1 MRDLTGMVTS
11 VQADL
16 ARLPRVLDAL
26 LGDLEAVAWRERPA
40 PTEWSPLEI
49 VCHLRDEE
57 AEDFGA
63 RLRVV
68 VEGGTRFAAIDPER
82 WVEQRAYRDTDP
94 RAALATLAERRA
106 ANLAFLDGVP
116 PDRLRHAVTHARL
129 GTLSGL
135 DLLAAWVRGW
145 GPDAGRRCARSTR
158 GRSPMEKAPYNSRM
172 SQGEDR
178 YHAER
183 ARIEQ
188 GHVKYRDKL
197 RAEGKLFVRD
207 RLKLLLDPGSEFQ
220 EDWLFARN
228 QEADTPAD
236 GVVTGVGKVGGRT
249 VCLMAND
256 YTVKAGSWGEK
267 TVLKIVRIQEKAA
280 RLRVPMLYLVDAA
293 GGRISEQIKI
303 FPGRFHAGRIFYNE
317 VQLSGVVPQICILFG
332 PSPAGSA
339 YLPALTDLVI
349 MVDGK
354 ASLYVGSPRMVE
366 MAIGEK
372 TTLEELGGARMHCTV
387 SGCGDVLATSDEE
400 AIELAKRYLSYMP
413 GSYREPP
420 ARAAAAEP
428 KPGRSIDEIVPY
440 DQRKWFDMYE
450 VIDRVIDAGSWFEVK
465 KLFAAEVIV
474 GLARI
479 DGRAVGIVANQPK
492 VKGGVLMVDSSDKA
506 ARFIWLCNAFNIPL
520 VYLADV
526 AGFMVGSKV
535 EREGI
540 IRHGAK
546 MVFATSQATVPKI
559 SVIVRKCYGAGLYAM
574 CGPAFEPDATLAL
587 PQGQIAIMGPEP
599 AVNAVYYNKIMELPE
614 SERAAYVKAK
624 RDEYAQDVDVYKLA
638 SEMLIDDIVPGAS
651 LRAELVKR
659 LAYAESKVHEFPQR
673 RNGVFPV

>member
-1 MRDLTGMVTS
+1 MAS
-11 VQADL
+11 
-16 ARLPRVLDAL
+16 
-26 LGDLEAVAWRERPA
+26 
-40 PTEWSPLEI
+40 S
-49 VCHLRDEE
+49 
-57 AEDFGA
+57 
-63 RLRVV
+63 
-68 VEGGTRFAAIDPER
+68 
-82 WVEQRAYRDTDP
+82 
-94 RAALATLAERRA
+94 
-106 ANLAFLDGVP
+106 
-116 PDRLRHAVTHARL
+116 
-129 GTLSGL
+129 
-135 DLLAAWVRGW
+135 
-145 GPDAGRRCARSTR
+145 
-158 GRSPMEKAPYNSRM
+158 
-172 SQGEDR
+172 GEDR
-178 YHAER
+178 YFQER

-207 RLKLLLDPGSEFQ
+207 RLKLLLDPGAEFQ

-236 GVVTGVGKVGGRT
+236 GVVTGVGTVGGRP
-249 VCLMAND
+249 VCIMAND

-293 GGRISEQIKI
+293 GGRISEQIRI

-317 VQLSGVVPQICILFG
+317 VQLSGVVPQVCILFG

-339 YLPALTDLVI
+339 YLPALTDIVI

-387 SGCGDVLATSDEE
+387 SGCGDVLAASDEE
-400 AIELAKRYLSYMP
+400 AIELARRYLGYMP
-413 GSYREPP
+413 QSFRERP
-420 ARAAAAEP
+420 AGREAAEP
-428 KPGRSIDEIVPY
+428 KSGRAIDDIVPY

-450 VIDRVIDAGSWFEVK
+450 VIDRVVDAGSWFEIK
-465 KLFAAEVIV
+465 RLFAAEVIV

-479 DGRAVGIVANQPK
+479 AGRAVGIVANQPK
-492 VKGGVLMVDSSDKA
+492 VKGGVLFSDSADKA
-506 ARFIWLCNAFNIPL
+506 AKFIWLCNAYNIPL

-526 AGFMVGSKV
+526 AGFMVGTKV

-574 CGPAFEPDATLAL
+574 CGPAFEPDAALSL

-614 SERAAYVKAK
+614 SERAEYVRRK
-624 RDEYAQDVDVYKLA
+624 REEYAADVDVYKLA
-638 SEMLIDDIVPGAS
+638 SEMLVDDIVPGSA
-651 LRAELVKR
+651 LRGELIKR
-659 LAYAESKVHEFPQR
+659 LAYADTKVQEFPQR
-673 RNGVFPV
+673 RNAVYPV